1 MKRDE
6 NRFSFEKK
14 SAFIIG
20 AGRNIGRSI
29 ALEFFRRGADVA
41 VADIDLSGAQ
51 ETAQSINAAGGKAI
65 GIRCDVTSESSVRDA
80 VSEAELFLGSIDI
93 HMNNAGII
101 HSGNPEDF
109 PALEWERMFSVNF
122 FGAVRA
128 NAVVLPKMIARGQ
141 GYIVNTASFA
151 GLYPYATNRIP
162 YAASKAALV
171 SMSENLATYLLPKG
185 IRVSCL
191 CPGPTMTT
199 STHGMKP
206 WSENVTMRGPGKHL
220 QVESQEDVAR
230 ILADGMCAGRI
241 IIPTHE
247 EGWEIIKKRAASPD
261 DFIREKI
268 QEFAQGDS
276 GLPGR

>member
-1 MKRDE
+1 M
-6 NRFSFEKK
+6 FSFESKN
-14 SAFIIG
+14 AFIIG
-20 AGRNIGRSI
+20 AGRNIGRVI
-29 ALEFFRRGADVA
+29 ALEFARRGARVA
-41 VADIDLSGAQ
+41 VADIDESGAE
-51 ETAQSINAAGGKAI
+51 ETAQLIRGAGGKATGI
-65 GIRCDVTSESSVRDA
+65 GCDVMNEASVRDA
-80 VSEAELFLGSIDI
+80 VSEAERFLGDIDV

-109 PALEWERMFSVNF
+109 PAAEWERMFSVNF

-128 NAVVLPKMIARGQ
+128 NAVVLPKMITRGQ

-171 SMSENLATYLLPKG
+171 SMSENLAVYLAPKG

-199 STHGMKP
+199 STVGMKP
-206 WSENVTMRGPGKHL
+206 WSENVVMRGPGSNLAVK
-220 QVESQEDVAR
+220 SQEHAAKV
-230 ILADGMCAGRI
+230 LADGMCAERV

-247 EGWEIIKKRAASPD
+247 EGWEIVQRRGASPD
-261 DFIREKI
+261 KFIKRKI
-268 QEFAQGDS
+268 EEFARGET

>member
-1 MKRDE
+1 MFTFE
-6 NRFSFEKK
+6 NKN
-14 SAFIIG
+14 AFIIG
-20 AGRNIGRSI
+20 AGRNIGRVI
-29 ALEFFRRGADVA
+29 ALEFASRGARVA
-41 VADIDLSGAQ
+41 VADIDKSGAE
-51 ETAQSINAAGGKAI
+51 ETARLIIDAGGRAT
-65 GIRCDVTSESSVRDA
+65 GIRCDVTSEGSVRDA
-80 VSEAELFLGSIDI
+80 VGEAERVLGDLDI

-109 PALEWERMFSVNF
+109 PASEWERMFSVNF

-128 NAVVLPKMIARGQ
+128 NAVVLPKMIACGQ

-171 SMSENLATYLLPKG
+171 SMSENLALYLLPKG

-199 STHGMKP
+199 STQGMKP
-206 WSENVTMRGPGKHL
+206 WSENVVMRGPGTL
-220 QVESQEDVAR
+220 LEMRSQEHAAKV
-230 ILADGMCAGRI
+230 LADGMCAGRI

-247 EGWEIIKKRAASPD
+247 AGWDIIQRHAASPD
-261 DFIREKI
+261 KFVGEKI
-268 QEFAQGDS
+268 EEFARGVS

>member
-1 MKRDE
+1 MFTFDNK
-6 NRFSFEKK
+6 N
-14 SAFIIG
+14 ALVIG
-20 AGRNIGRSI
+20 AGQNIGRAI
-29 ALEFFRRGADVA
+29 ALEFASRGARVA
-41 VADIDLSGAQ
+41 VADIDKAGAE
-51 ETAQSINAAGGKAI
+51 ETARLIIAVGGKAI
-65 GIRCDVTSESSVRDA
+65 GLGCNVTDEASVSAAVNDA
-80 VSEAELFLGSIDI
+80 ERFLGHLDV

-109 PALEWERMFSVNF
+109 PAAEWERMFSVNF

-128 NAVVLPKMIARGQ
+128 NAVVLPKMLARGQ

-171 SMSENLATYLLPKG
+171 SMSENMAISLHPRG

-199 STHGMKP
+199 STNNMKP
-206 WSENVTMRGPGKHL
+206 WSENVVMRGPGSKL
-220 QVESQEDVAR
+220 DVRSQEHAAKV
-230 ILADGMCAGRI
+230 LADGMCAGRV

-247 EGWEIIKKRAASPD
+247 EGLITIQEHAASPD
-261 DFIREKI
+261 NFIKQKI
-268 QEFAQGDS
+268 EEFSQGKS